1 MNFIKYNLVLL
12 VSGFPA
18 IIIFSFGLVGCFA
31 PLALFAKM
39 EKPPRIIV
47 ILLVFLAGAFQIY
60 FWGLWS
66 AYCVAVTYKFTMRP
80 AVTWDWLYF
89 VAGLFDVSSLIGWLS
104 YKEQQS
110 VSYQR
115 QTEIQKGT
123 IYYAVFAW
131 IAYIVFA
138 IWPSLIT
145 PVYGWATDRLGLTK
159 HINPIERTEQDRLGE
174 QQFRNAKKATNKL
187 GGVMDKIGQPAV
199 PQPNVSPAQMVTE
212 FSATSIDVSKG
223 DVTLYSHERV
233 LLGLSCRSGP
243 VGKLR

>member
-1 MNFIKYNLVLL
+1 M
-12 VSGFPA
+12 
-18 IIIFSFGLVGCFA
+18 
-31 PLALFAKM
+31 
-39 EKPPRIIV
+39 
-47 ILLVFLAGAFQIY
+47 
-60 FWGLWS
+60 
-66 AYCVAVTYKFTMRP
+66 
-80 AVTWDWLYF
+80 
-89 VAGLFDVSSLIGWLS
+89 
-104 YKEQQS
+104 
-110 VSYQR
+110 SYQR

-123 IYYAVFAW
+123 IYYAAFAW

-159 HINPIERTEQDRLGE
+159 HINPIEWTEQDRLGE
-174 QQFRNAKKATNKL
+174 QKFRNAKKATEKL
-187 GGVMDKIGQPAV
+187 GDVMDKIGQPAV

-243 VGKLR
+243 VGKLTGLKTISIGDTINHEEYSFKVGIIEVTKFNEDLSSDGETIAKKGEVVCVVAENEDALPSDKDCDALWLRIVNCQPFNK